1 MPCHY
6 NTANS
11 AMSATSQ
18 FRIYV
23 LDDES
28 ITVRR
33 LVHTLVKDGYE
44 AEGFITAAEALERVR
59 QTAPALMIIDV
70 RLKDADG
77 MDLMQ
82 RLKKIAPDTLVI
94 LMTGYAT
101 VDHAVEAMKKGAFT
115 YLAKP
120 FQLNELRNAV
130 KDAEGSRRG
139 SNQMGRLAKE
149 LSETGRFGEIIG
161 ASPTMQ
167 EVFLTIKQVA
177 PLNCN
182 VLIQGESGTGKEL
195 VARSL
200 HRNSLRSGRPFV
212 PFNCGAFTEELVA
225 NELFGHEKGAFTG
238 AVSTKLGL
246 LETANGGTVFL
257 DEVAEMPMS
266 MQIRL
271 LRVIQERTFY
281 RVGGVTPISL
291 DIRFVAAANRNFEK
305 MIEAGDFRQDLYYR
319 LKVVMIDLPPLRQ
332 RTQDIGALVSHFVAQ
347 AAREFG
353 KPEPTVAF
361 DFLTALSAYPFP
373 GNVRELQHIVEAAV
387 AMGRDKVLASKDLP
401 PDLVLAEAGPSM
413 ADEVDPSLKK
423 LEQSHIFEVYRRTGF
438 NQSETARQLGISR
451 TTLWRRLKEFGR
463 LGPQDFTTT

>member
-1 MPCHY
+1 
-6 NTANS
+6 
-11 AMSATSQ
+11 MSADR
-18 FRIYV
+18 FRIYI

-33 LVHTLVKDGYE
+33 LVHTLSKDGYDV
-44 AEGFITAAEALERVR
+44 EGFTTAAEAMERLR
-59 QTAPALMIIDV
+59 QLAPDLMIVDV

-77 MDLMQ
+77 LDFMQ
-82 RLKKIAPDTLVI
+82 RLKKVASDTMVI

-120 FQLNELRNAV
+120 FQLSELRNAV
-130 KDAEGSRRG
+130 KDAENSRRCVG
-139 SNQMGRLAKE
+139 QKDRLARE
-149 LSETGRFGEIIG
+149 LSKTGRFGEIIG
-161 ASPTMQ
+161 TSPAMQ
-167 EVFLTIKQVA
+167 DIFMTIKQVA

-200 HRNSLRSGRPFV
+200 HRNSPRAEHPFV
-212 PFNCGAFTEELVA
+212 PFNCGAFTEDLVA

-246 LETANGGTVFL
+246 LETANGGTIFL
-257 DEVAEMPMS
+257 DEVAEMPLS

-281 RVGGVTPISL
+281 RVGGVSPLSL
-291 DIRFVAAANRNFEK
+291 DVRFIAAANRNFEK
-305 MIEAGDFRQDLYYR
+305 MIEAGAFRQDLYYR
-319 LKVVMIDLPPLRQ
+319 LKVVMIDLPPLR
-332 RTQDIGALVSHFVAQ
+332 RRPEDIEALVAHF
-347 AAREFG
+347 AAMAAKEFG
-353 KPEPTVAF
+353 KPLPAISA
-361 DFLTALSAYPFP
+361 DFMAALIAYPFP
-373 GNVRELQHIVEAAV
+373 GNVRELQHIIEAAV
-387 AMGRDKVLASKDLP
+387 AMAQGKVLSSKDLP
-401 PDLVLAEAGPSM
+401 PDLFLVEDARALAEEA
-413 ADEVDPSLKK
+413 DPSLKM
-423 LEQSHIFEVYRRTGF
+423 LEQSHIFDVYRRTGF

-463 LGPQDFTTT
+463 LAPDSKADDSAGP